1 MKRVSA
7 ACWTVPRLPTMNS
20 NYLLSPTRRERNKK
34 NWRNIA
40 KNLPNLMKKNV
51 SSQIPETEW
60 NLSKINIKR
69 IHCQTADSQ
78 RQRENLET
86 SKIKIIFN
94 NMINNWFLI
103 RNKGDQMAVY
113 NDILK
118 VLIWKNKVNEE
129 LNIVYVCVCVCI
141 IYKCKL
147 TKHSTQKAEI
157 AKLNE

>member
-1 MKRVSA
+1 
-7 ACWTVPRLPTMNS
+7 
-20 NYLLSPTRRERNKK
+20 
-34 NWRNIA
+34 
-40 KNLPNLMKKNV
+40 
-51 SSQIPETEW
+51 
-60 NLSKINIKR
+60 
-69 IHCQTADSQ
+69 
-78 RQRENLET
+78 
-86 SKIKIIFN
+86 
-94 NMINNWFLI
+94 
-103 RNKGDQMAVY
+103 MAVY